1 MEFMPGKP
9 LPEEMLYRRCDPDQF
24 SFETTADLEKLS
36 EIPGQERAT
45 EAIHFATEIEVDG
58 HNVFVLGPAGS
69 GRHRFVQQFLEKKA
83 AARVVPPDLCYV
95 YNFDDA
101 RKPRA
106 LVLPPGRSKELRDD
120 VESVIEDAQTAI
132 PAAFESEEFQAQRE
146 AVAEEFKDEQESAFR
161 KVEAEAADRGIG
173 VIQTPGGIAFV
184 PLRDGEALDTDE
196 FKKLPGE
203 EQKKI
208 HEDIENLTRRL
219 QQLMRAV
226 PKKAREMRQKVR
238 SLEHE
243 VANLAVTG
251 LVDELIQK
259 YQDIGAV
266 VEYLKKMLVDIV
278 ENVNMFLRPSEGPGA
293 QGMPAQMQQMQQ
305 MMESK
310 GANPKRRYAINVLVD
325 QTDAKGAPVICEDKP
340 SFVELIG
347 RIEYESEFG
356 SLMTNYT
363 LIRSGSLHRA
373 NGGYLVIDA
382 AKLFS
387 FPMAWDGLKRALKSR
402 ELRVRSL
409 ADDVGLIS
417 TVTLEPEPIAL
428 DVKVVLVGERI
439 YYYLLQRHDPEFAEL
454 FKIEADFEDQIVRN
468 DDNLNRLARW
478 TATIIRE
485 QKLKH
490 MDRSGLARLME
501 QSARRA
507 GDTERYS
514 ADIRY
519 ATDLVREAHY
529 WAGERDKDLIGAEDI
544 QKAID
549 SQVRRA
555 SRYRDRLQ
563 EEMLRDTLVVETTGS
578 RVGQING
585 LAVFQ
590 LGDFAFG
597 RPQRITATVT
607 LGSGEVVDIE
617 REVELGGPIHS
628 KGVLIL
634 AGFLRSHYVTDRPL
648 SLAASLVFE
657 QSYGGVDGDSASAA
671 ELCALASAL
680 AKVPIRQSFAI
691 TGSVDQQGRVQAIG
705 SVNEKVEGFFDVCE
719 KRGLTGEQGV
729 LIPVANVK
737 HLMLRQDVRQA
748 VNAEKFRVYAVDHV
762 DRCLEILTGLPA
774 GERTKEGE
782 FPEGSMNRRISD
794 RLLSFAEQR
803 RAYAAP
809 ARPEGRQDNDE
820 SDA

>member
-1 MEFMPGKP
+1 MEFKPGNP
-9 LPEEMLYRRCDPDQF
+9 LPAEMLYRHCDPDQF

-45 EAIHFATEIEVDG
+45 EAIHFATEIDVDG

-69 GRHRFVQQFLEKKA
+69 GRHRFVKQFLEKKA
-83 AARVVPPDLCYV
+83 ATRPVPPDLCYV

-101 RKPRA
+101 RKPKA
-106 LVLPPGRSKELRDD
+106 LVLPPGHSKELRDD

-146 AVAEEFKDEQESAFR
+146 AVAEEFKDEQESAFK
-161 KVEAEAADRGIG
+161 KVEAEAAERGIG

-184 PLRDGEALDTDE
+184 PLRDGEALDTDD
-196 FKKLPGE
+196 FKKLPEE

-208 HEDIENLTRRL
+208 HDDIEDLTRRL

-238 SLEHE
+238 MLERE

-251 LVDELIQK
+251 LLDELIQK
-259 YQDIGAV
+259 YREIDAV
-266 VEYLKKMLVDIV
+266 VEHLKKMQEDIV
-278 ENVNMFLRPSEGPGA
+278 ENVNMFLRPSEGPSA
-293 QGMPAQMQQMQQ
+293 QGMPAQMQQ

-325 QTDAKGAPVICEDKP
+325 QTDAKGAPVICDDKP

-356 SLMTNYT
+356 ALVTNFT

-387 FPMAWDGLKRALKSR
+387 YPLAWDGLKRAIKSR

-409 ADDVGLIS
+409 ADDVGLVS
-417 TVTLEPEPIAL
+417 TVTLEPEPIPL
-428 DVKVVLVGERI
+428 NVKVVLVGERI

-478 TATIIRE
+478 MATTIRE
-485 QKLKH
+485 QELKH
-490 MDRSGLARLME
+490 MDRSGLGRLME

-507 GDTERYS
+507 GDSERYS

-519 ATDLVREAHY
+519 ATDLLREAHY
-529 WAGERDKDLIGAEDI
+529 WAGEGGKDLIGAEDI

-549 SQVRRA
+549 SQARRA

-578 RVGQING
+578 RIGQING

-590 LGDFAFG
+590 LGEFAFG

-617 REVELGGPIHS
+617 REVKLGGPIHS

-634 AGFLRSHYVTDRPL
+634 SGFLRSHYVTDRPL

-657 QSYGGVDGDSASAA
+657 QSYGDVDGDSASAA

-680 AKVPIRQSFAI
+680 AEVPIRQSFAI
-691 TGSVDQQGRVQAIG
+691 TGSIDQQGRVQAIG
-705 SVNEKVEGFFDVCE
+705 GVNEK
-719 KRGLTGEQGV
+719 
-729 LIPVANVK
+729 
-737 HLMLRQDVRQA
+737 
-748 VNAEKFRVYAVDHV
+748 
-762 DRCLEILTGLPA
+762 
-774 GERTKEGE
+774 
-782 FPEGSMNRRISD
+782 
-794 RLLSFAEQR
+794 
-803 RAYAAP
+803 
-809 ARPEGRQDNDE
+809 
-820 SDA
+820 